1 MKYLSILFIFII
13 ACQPVSETH
22 TTQKSMLDF
31 KYPYKTKFINLSND
45 IRVAYVDEGKGE
57 QTLIFIHG
65 LGSYLPAWQKNI
77 EVLKADYRCIALDLP
92 GYPKSSKGDY
102 PYDMTFFAS
111 VVLEMIETLNL
122 KNPVLVGHSMGGQ
135 VAITA
140 VLKSPEV
147 LTKLIL
153 VDPAGIEVFS
163 ETEAMILKSVLTPA
177 GIKNTPVDQ
186 IKKNFDV
193 NFATGVTPED
203 ALFMYNDRLY
213 MRDTEKE
220 YDHYCNM
227 IPKCVAGMLDE
238 PVFERLKSIKTPT
251 LIFFGKQDYL
261 IHNKYLHPDLTTE
274 KVAQTAKSQIA
285 NSQLFMI
292 DNAGHFAMWDNAEMV
307 NSKIQI
313 FLEN

>member
-1 MKYLSILFIFII
+1 
-13 ACQPVSETH
+13 
-22 TTQKSMLDF
+22 
-31 KYPYKTKFINLSND
+31 
-45 IRVAYVDEGKGE
+45 
-57 QTLIFIHG
+57 
-65 LGSYLPAWQKNI
+65 
-77 EVLKADYRCIALDLP
+77 
-92 GYPKSSKGDY
+92 
-102 PYDMTFFAS
+102 
-111 VVLEMIETLNL
+111 
-122 KNPVLVGHSMGGQ
+122 MGGQ

-163 ETEAMILKSVLTPA
+163 ETEAMILKSVLTPV

-251 LIFFGKQDYL
+251 LIFFGEKDYL
-261 IHNKYLHPDLTTE
+261 IPNKYLHPELTTE
-274 KVAQTAKSQIA
+274 KVAQTAKSQIP